1 MVKQRPVMEFF
12 GLTILN
18 FSKLELLASIFMI
31 AYYIWYYWSS
41 LAQGIYITEAL
52 VKILLW
58 QAAGMFIIASC
69 YSAYQFMTDKIP
81 E

>member
-1 MVKQRPVMEFF
+1 MVKERPIIEFL

-18 FSKLELLASIFMI
+18 FSKLELLASVFLIG
-31 AYYIWYYWSS
+31 YYIWYYWGTLSE
-41 LAQGIYITEAL
+41 GPYITEAL

-58 QAAGMFIIASC
+58 QAVGTFIVAGC
-69 YSAYQFMTDKIP
+69 YSAYQFMTGKIP